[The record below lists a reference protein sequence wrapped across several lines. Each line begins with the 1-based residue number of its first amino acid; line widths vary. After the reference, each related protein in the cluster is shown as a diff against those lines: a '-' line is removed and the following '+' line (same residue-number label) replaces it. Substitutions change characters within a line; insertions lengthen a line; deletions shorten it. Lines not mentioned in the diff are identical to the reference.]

1 MPSVVDGESA
11 VLPAPAAFDLDDPAA
26 SLLDEPELDLAE
38 PSISRPSRPF
48 IDKDWVD
55 EDHYFDGDLPTD
67 QYGSGEWKETYKDI
81 DEIQFNG
88 SIRRHW
94 KRGQNEVRQV
104 IAQCRKVIG
113 RDDVRREDLSRHFY
127 GIQSPLFHL
136 LRRRLGWEY
145 DHFSRWASTGMRLS
159 ANQWTAAKLYDADH
173 PQLDLDKFR
182 AFTIE
187 GRSGHQSYVID
198 DHKLHCELN
207 PSKHRNL
214 NVKFIKHVADN
225 RVGTVI
231 DTIVL
236 TTTLLVAN
244 RITR

>member
-1 MPSVVDGESA
+1 M
-11 VLPAPAAFDLDDPAA
+11 LPAPAAFDLDDPAA

-67 QYGSGEWKETYKDI
+67 QYGSGEWKETYRDI

-173 PQLDLDKFR
+173 PQLDLDTCMEEVEYCKCWRDISTCGIPTTLEEMANSEVPLWEEVQSVVNSQLR
-182 AFTIE
+182 AFTNE

-207 PSKHRNL
+207 P
-214 NVKFIKHVADN
+214 
-225 RVGTVI
+225 
-231 DTIVL
+231 
-236 TTTLLVAN
+236 
-244 RITR
+244 